1 MPTLGNQQISNEFI
15 SSAQAELLNNELDEQ
30 TQREIKLDNEIAKLG
45 IKRIEERE
53 AIAKGERE
61 PLKPIINSNGEPVN
75 FRRVLNHNGAS
86 LSAASRT
93 IANILKHSKYDNSKL
108 RAAELVLDLHG
119 IRDKDGEVKRQ
130 PIFNFV
136 IKDSSVNLNQIF
148 APSRQATPV
157 EIVEEPE
164 TNLDEL
170 ES

>member
-1 MPTLGNQQISNEFI
+1 MPLLNHQQLSEQFI

-30 TQREIKLDNEIAKLG
+30 TQREIKLDTEISKLG

-53 AIAKGERE
+53 AISRGEIL
-61 PLKPIINSNGEPVN
+61 PQKPILSPEGTPVN

-86 LSAASRT
+86 LSAASKT

-119 IRDKDGEVKRQ
+119 IRDKDGSTVRQ

-148 APSRQATPV
+148 APPRLTSS
-157 EIVEEPE
+157 IIEEVAE
-164 TNLDEL
+164 DVNLDEL